1 MNGMTIRC
9 PNDCYSVLRRYS
21 RMKQEHFGIILL
33 NSQREIIQT
42 KCLFVGSDN
51 ICHVHKKMIFW
62 LACKKSASA
71 IVLFHN
77 HPSGN
82 PDPSD
87 YDINLTNE
95 IVKGGELL
103 GIQILD
109 HLIVSKNGYYSF
121 VDHEMINQT
130 EKKLRVAE

>member
-1 MNGMTIRC
+1 
-9 PNDCYSVLRRYS
+9 
-21 RMKQEHFGIILL
+21 MKQEHFGIILL

-51 ICHVHKKMIFW
+51 TCQVHKKMIFW
-62 LACKKSASA
+62 LACQKSASA

-82 PDPSD
+82 PAPSD
-87 YDINLTNE
+87 VDISLTND

-121 VDHEMINQT
+121 VSHEMIKQT
-130 EKKLRVAE
+130 ENKLKVAE

>member
-1 MNGMTIRC
+1 MNEMTIRC
-9 PNDCYSVLRRYS
+9 PNDCYLVLRRYS

-33 NSQREIIQT
+33 NSQHEIIQT

-51 ICHVHKKMIFW
+51 ICQVHKKMIFW
-62 LACKKSASA
+62 LACQKSASA

-82 PDPSD
+82 LNPSD

-103 GIQILD
+103 DIQILD
-109 HLIVSKNGYYSF
+109 HLIVSKNRYYSF
-121 VDHEMINQT
+121 ADHEMIKQT
-130 EKKLRVAE
+130 EKKLNVAE

>member
-1 MNGMTIRC
+1 
-9 PNDCYSVLRRYS
+9 
-21 RMKQEHFGIILL
+21 MKQEHFGIILL

-51 ICHVHKKMIFW
+51 ICTVHKKMIFW

-82 PDPSD
+82 TDPSD

-109 HLIVSKNGYYSF
+109 HLVVSKNGYYSF
-121 VDHEMINQT
+121 ADHEMIKQT
-130 EKKLRVAE
+130 EKKLKVAD